1 MFRLFL
7 HGVLAVV
14 QVACGCSGLSLAI
27 AAAECVVTKAG
38 YRGRALLDLDKLI
51 ADVPDIRARAIR
63 KQVAVAVI
71 SQGLAVLAQVPLGII
86 EAIFTCNG
94 C

>member
-1 MFRLFL
+1 M
-7 HGVLAVV
+7 
-14 QVACGCSGLSLAI
+14 
-27 AAAECVVTKAG
+27 
-38 YRGRALLDLDKLI
+38 DKLI